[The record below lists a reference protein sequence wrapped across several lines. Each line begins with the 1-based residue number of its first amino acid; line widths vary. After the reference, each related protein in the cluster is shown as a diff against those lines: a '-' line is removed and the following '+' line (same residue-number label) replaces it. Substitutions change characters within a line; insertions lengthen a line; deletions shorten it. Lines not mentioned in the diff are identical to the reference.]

1 MQGRDD
7 EKLNPGGETGWDE
20 KVLRGKMESPF
31 WEKG

>member
-31 WEKG
+31 WEEG